1 MANVSFDFNKINRSI
16 FNVSLKDGRKLQV
29 KMPMKKTFEKLQ
41 ALQNLNEDEV
51 GIEDLLDT
59 FGALCAETLTH
70 NLNNEVVTREYMV
83 ENYDIEEMTEFIKTF
98 YVFVGNVA
106 NDPN

>member
-1 MANVSFDFNKINRSI
+1 MANVSFDFNKINRSF
-16 FNVSLKDGRKLQV
+16 FNVTLKDGRKLQV

-83 ENYDIEEMTEFIKTF
+83 ENYHIEEMTEYIKTF

>member
-1 MANVSFDFNKINRSI
+1 MANVSFDFNKINRSF
-16 FNVSLKDGRKLQV
+16 FNVTLKDGRKLQV

-98 YVFVGNVA
+98 YVFE
-106 NDPN
+106 